1 MRNSLSKVVVNYI
14 VLQCCFVVMSVV
26 SVKESHSSF
35 GVLSNTVSAVI
46 NAKTIDLFPFKL
58 FSPFL
63 SVLRRP
69 LNNAGMVFY
78 LHFTVTFPVECECAV
93 RLFLCTECERPDTC
107 PALRERYWKK

>member
-1 MRNSLSKVVVNYI
+1 MRHSLSKVDVNCI
-14 VLQCCFVVMSVV
+14 VLQCCSPVVMSIV
-26 SVKESHSSF
+26 SVKESHSSS
-35 GVLSNTVSAVI
+35 GVLSDTASTVI

-93 RLFLCTECERPDTC
+93 RLFLCRECERPDTC
-107 PALRERYWKK
+107 PAL